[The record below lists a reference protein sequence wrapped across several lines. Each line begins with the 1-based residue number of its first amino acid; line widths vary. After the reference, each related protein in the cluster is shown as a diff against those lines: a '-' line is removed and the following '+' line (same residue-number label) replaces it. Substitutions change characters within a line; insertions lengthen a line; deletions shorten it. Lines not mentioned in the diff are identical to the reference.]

1 MKSLTLTASTFAMI
15 GMTIALSPSVQAA
28 VALPEPGACTP
39 FPACTG
45 TGTGLDPFVVSF
57 NENGKAA
64 ISVNGGPVTT
74 LTGKLM
80 ADPSGGPGGAPVL
93 TYFLPEPVITGDAE
107 FTEPG
112 AGGALSDVLRF
123 TDAAGRIGGGVS
135 GAGVRMIFYSEFE
148 TGELKPDMA
157 DTGFPA
163 NLGTGNKLIT
173 AELGTER
180 SNGWAYTPG
189 GNVYNGISDVIP
201 EPVTWVMMLMG
212 FAGLGFA
219 GYRKARCRTAFFDA

>member
-1 MKSLTLTASTFAMI
+1 
-15 GMTIALSPSVQAA
+15 MTMP
-28 VALPEPGACTP
+28 
-39 FPACTG
+39 
-45 TGTGLDPFVVSF
+45 F
-57 NENGKAA
+57 NENGKAE
-64 ISVNGGPVTT
+64 ISVNGGPVMP
-74 LTGKLM
+74 LTGTLM
-80 ADPSGGPGGAPVL
+80 PDPTAGPGSAPVL
-93 TYFLPEPVITGDAE
+93 TYLLPQPVITGDAI

-112 AGGALSDVLRF
+112 AGGANSDVLRF

-148 TGELKPDMA
+148 NGELAPAMA

-173 AELGTER
+173 VELGTEQ

-189 GNVYNGISDVIP
+189 GNIYNGVSDFVP
-201 EPVTWVMMLMG
+201 EPATWVMMLMG

-219 GYRKARCRTAFFDA
+219 GYRKAKYRTALFDA

>member
-15 GMTIALSPSVQAA
+15 CMTIALSPSVQAA

-45 TGTGLDPFVVSF
+45 TGTGDDPFVVSF
-57 NENGKAA
+57 NENGKAE
-64 ISVNGGPVTT
+64 ISVNGGPVKT
-74 LTGKLM
+74 LTGKRM
-80 ADPSGGPGGAPVL
+80 ADPTGGGALVL
-93 TYFLPEPVITGDAE
+93 TYLLPEPVITGDAE

-112 AGGALSDVLRF
+112 AIGTLSDVLRF

-135 GAGVRMIFYSEFE
+135 GAGVRMIFYSEVE
-148 TGELKPDMA
+148 TGEVTPAMA
-157 DTGFPA
+157 DTGFA
-163 NLGTGNKLIT
+163 DNLGTGNKLIT
-173 AELGTER
+173 AELGTEQ
-180 SNGWAYTPG
+180 SNSWTYTPG
-189 GNVYNGISDVIP
+189 GNIYNGVSDFVP

-219 GYRKARCRTAFFDA
+219 GYRKAKYRTALFDDR